1 MDWGAK
7 VELFE
12 KIRREYF
19 EGVGT
24 ILGVAQKLGVHRRM
38 VREAIRTALPAKRKK
53 MQRESSRLI
62 AEVVLFIQQIL
73 TADQQAPRKQRHTA
87 QRIYQRLREEM
98 PQQEV
103 SPRSVRRAVRDW
115 KQQHKVERAETYV
128 SQHYEAGREGQ
139 ADWYEAYADL
149 NGQRVKLQVFCLR
162 SMYSGAAFHRAYLRA
177 SQQAF
182 LDGHM
187 RAFEM
192 FGGVFR
198 MVRYDNLRSAVKQ
211 IMRGKRREQTTRFLA
226 FRSHYLFDA
235 EFCTPARGNEK
246 GGVEQEVGRFR
257 RRWWTPVPQHSNLDE
272 LNAHLLAC
280 CQQDQQ
286 RHIEGREQSVAE
298 AFRQEQSQLTQRAA
312 EDFDLNETLSCVVDA
327 NSCVH
332 VKYNRYSTPLR
343 PGVRVEVHV
352 DASHVTVHSEG
363 QTIARHERSYL
374 VKQELL
380 ALEHYLG
387 VLEHKPGAL
396 AHSKALVQYRISGLW
411 PHSFDAF
418 WEKLMERQGRGE
430 GTRAMIR
437 LLQLIPVHGHRQ
449 LRSAIEG
456 ALACG
461 SGDPATVLHLLKPDL
476 RSEHHAAPLL
486 GTGVGYERPLPR
498 LDVYDQLLSNKP
510 QTEVRA

>member
-1 MDWGAK
+1 
-7 VELFE
+7 
-12 KIRREYF
+12 
-19 EGVGT
+19 
-24 ILGVAQKLGVHRRM
+24 
-38 VREAIRTALPAKRKK
+38 
-53 MQRESSRLI
+53 
-62 AEVVLFIQQIL
+62 
-73 TADQQAPRKQRHTA
+73 
-87 QRIYQRLREEM
+87 
-98 PQQEV
+98 
-103 SPRSVRRAVRDW
+103 
-115 KQQHKVERAETYV
+115 
-128 SQHYEAGREGQ
+128 
-139 ADWYEAYADL
+139 
-149 NGQRVKLQVFCLR
+149 
-162 SMYSGAAFHRAYLRA
+162 
-177 SQQAF
+177 
-182 LDGHM
+182 M

-192 FGGVFR
+192 FGGVFDLS
-198 MVRYDNLRSAVKQ
+198 YDNLNSAVKQ
-211 IMRGKRREQTTRFLA
+211 IMRGKRREETTRFIA
-226 FRSHYLFDA
+226 FRLHYLFAA
-235 EFCTPARGNEK
+235 EFCTPAKGNEK

-280 CQQDQQ
+280 CQQDEQ

-396 AHSKALVQYRISGLW
+396 AHSKALVQYRISGLSR
-411 PHSFDAF
+411 HSFDAF

-461 SGDPATVLHLLKPDL
+461 SGDPVTVLHLLKPDL

-498 LDVYDQLLSNKP
+498 LDVSTSCSATNRRRRCAHEDRFRSFEPEVIRQYCKRLHAPTMAAQFRRLTETARANSNRTWIIWRHCSPWRWRSASRTPFNGVSKKRTC
-510 QTEVRA
+510 QR